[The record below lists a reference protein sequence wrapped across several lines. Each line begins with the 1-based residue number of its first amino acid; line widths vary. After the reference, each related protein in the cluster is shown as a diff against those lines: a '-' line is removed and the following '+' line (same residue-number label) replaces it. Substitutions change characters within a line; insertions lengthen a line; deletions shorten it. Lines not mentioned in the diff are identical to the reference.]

1 MNHLTLVTDNTND
14 PTFAELQVG
23 DVVNGSTVV
32 FCKKLADRVI
42 GDVYATWVAMLLRD
56 SKLHPYSVHD
66 VVARPNGFQ
75 AFSGDYCATLDEAVE
90 AYKRRG
96 GV

>member
-14 PTFAELQVG
+14 PTFAELQIG
-23 DVVNGSTVV
+23 DVVNGMVVV
-32 FCKKLADRVI
+32 FAKKVNERVA
-42 GDVYATWVAMLLRD
+42 GDVYATWIAMLLRD

-90 AYKRRG
+90 AYKKRG